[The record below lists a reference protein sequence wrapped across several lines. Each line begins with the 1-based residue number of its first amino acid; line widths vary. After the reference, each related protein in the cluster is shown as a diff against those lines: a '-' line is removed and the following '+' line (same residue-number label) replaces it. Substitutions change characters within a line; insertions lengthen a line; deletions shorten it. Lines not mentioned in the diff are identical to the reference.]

1 MGQTLQLTLSVLCT
15 GYDSGTVRHAVDLF
29 LLLFY
34 SLEDFQ
40 KSFVQYPQSKNCLQK
55 VFTRINEVDGQ
66 IVAKIFEFA
75 NALCS
80 VPESASQL
88 VAVLFTEGVKR
99 PSLMS
104 IFNFLKEKEV
114 VFAKAVTLGL
124 KLIDSIIKLPRVSDI
139 MCEDLSI
146 TDNIINMLLTC
157 VGQTNYSS
165 GEETM
170 SILINKQVDALTI
183 LLELVNMNFCLK
195 SVQNRLIVVLESLIQ
210 DQFVHNP
217 ILKRQCKNKWSTS
230 GISCSIIALSVLLKV
245 TSKGKSKQSS
255 SSTTFWQDERL
266 FYLLSFALRGTDKTD
281 ISLSLSILYQLM
293 STSAILDSFSDVHAL
308 SNEHTVSDEIELNNA
323 TAIFKRDSSLMN
335 TSISVNNLE
344 RIDTKQIDLLID
356 KFRSETKIKDCRAS
370 EIMSVYEH
378 KILSLNAKENHLHD
392 LINAKSQAMLQA
404 DRLLNQYRS
413 KMTLCE
419 SEVILIILHFCNE
432 HSNIKII
439 RIKLY
444 LSLLSI

>member
-1 MGQTLQLTLSVLCT
+1 
-15 GYDSGTVRHAVDLF
+15 
-29 LLLFY
+29 
-34 SLEDFQ
+34 
-40 KSFVQYPQSKNCLQK
+40 

-183 LLELVNMNFCLK
+183 LL
-195 SVQNRLIVVLESLIQ
+195 
-210 DQFVHNP
+210 D
-217 ILKRQCKNKWSTS
+217 IL
-230 GISCSIIALSVLLKV
+230 
-245 TSKGKSKQSS
+245 
-255 SSTTFWQDERL
+255 
-266 FYLLSFALRGTDKTD
+266 
-281 ISLSLSILYQLM
+281 LYNCTQ
-293 STSAILDSFSDVHAL
+293 
-308 SNEHTVSDEIELNNA
+308 
-323 TAIFKRDSSLMN
+323 
-335 TSISVNNLE
+335 
-344 RIDTKQIDLLID
+344 
-356 KFRSETKIKDCRAS
+356 
-370 EIMSVYEH
+370 
-378 KILSLNAKENHLHD
+378 
-392 LINAKSQAMLQA
+392 
-404 DRLLNQYRS
+404 
-413 KMTLCE
+413 
-419 SEVILIILHFCNE
+419 
-432 HSNIKII
+432 
-439 RIKLY
+439 
-444 LSLLSI
+444 